1 MRLNVWFFYNESRE
15 FVQYNEFP
23 YTAISVLDPNKPKE
37 YKNIE
42 DVYEELEKLY
52 DKQIENGSDIGK
64 GLYNTLPYFVNDSLL
79 KENGYYNT
87 ILKVTYCK
95 TTKTPPYHSLDET
108 PALFIDDTF
117 MIHSELNSISEV
129 HSKKNVKANNG

>member
-1 MRLNVWFFYNESRE
+1 M
-15 FVQYNEFP
+15 
-23 YTAISVLDPNKPKE
+23 DPNNPKE

-52 DKQIENGSDIGK
+52 DKQIENGSDVGK
-64 GLYNTLPYFVNDSLL
+64 GIYNTLPYFVNDSLL

-117 MIHSELNSISEV
+117 MIHSELISISEV